1 MRKFTHNSKAY
12 KTGNYGI
19 NGANLYSAEIVKYFI
34 PNIKTTRNWVT
45 INLAG
50 HAFNHSIVFIHNN
63 LHPQIYEWLKE
74 YKDLILVCSQPE
86 TMEQVKEFGYP
97 IYVPLSVPVKYVE
110 QFKVEKKTKG
120 KAYAGRRDKYASGN
134 ARECDRL
141 SDLPHDELLNR
152 MADYKYI
159 YAVGRTAIEAK
170 ILGCTILKYDPRFP
184 DTTRWKILDSMDA
197 VKILQEELD
206 KAERK
211 LNVGN

>member
-1 MRKFTHNSKAY
+1 M
-12 KTGNYGI
+12 
-19 NGANLYSAEIVKYFI
+19 
-34 PNIKTTRNWVT
+34 
-45 INLAG
+45 
-50 HAFNHSIVFIHNN
+50 
-63 LHPQIYEWLKE
+63 
-74 YKDLILVCSQPE
+74 ILVCSQPE
-86 TMEQVKEFGYP
+86 TMDQVKEFGYP

-120 KAYAGRRDKYASGN
+120 KAYAGRSDKYASGN

-141 SDLPHDELLNR
+141 SDLPHDELLRR
-152 MADYKYI
+152 MAEYKYI

-184 DTTRWKILDSMDA
+184 DTTRWKIIDSMEA

>member
-12 KTGNYGI
+12 KKGNYGI

-34 PNIKTTRNWVT
+34 PNIKTDRNWVT

-63 LHPQIYEWLKE
+63 LHPEIYQWLTN

-86 TMEQVKEFGYP
+86 TMERVKEFGFP
-97 IYVPLSVPVKYVE
+97 IYVPLSVSVKYVE
-110 QFKVEKKTKG
+110 QFRVEKKTKV
-120 KAYAGRRDKYASGN
+120 KAYAGRSDKYAARN
-134 ARECDRL
+134 ARGCDRL
-141 SDLPHDELLNR
+141 SDLTHDELLKR
-152 MADYKYI
+152 MAEYKYI

-184 DTTRWKILDSMDA
+184 DTTRWQILDSMEA
-197 VKILQEELD
+197 VKILQKELD
-206 KAERK
+206 KAERE
-211 LNVGN
+211 LNARN